1 MSNDIK
7 TYPTVSNSG
16 SVILNML
23 YYVYMCYYNTVLHSE
38 FKYASVIQT
47 LCITVQE
54 LVRLR

>member
-16 SVILNML
+16 SVILTIL

-38 FKYASVIQT
+38 LEYAGVI
-47 LCITVQE
+47 
-54 LVRLR
+54 

>member
-23 YYVYMCYYNTVLHSE
+23 YYVYICYYNTVLHSE
-38 FKYASVIQT
+38 LVYASVI
-47 LCITVQE
+47 
-54 LVRLR
+54 